1 MREVVLLELAE
12 EWLET
17 RQCGR
22 GQPCVAVQ
30 IYIECVPRNEEKA
43 AVIQNFDPALLPFVV
58 VSQCATTTTLRGRL
72 VDLSLKVPT
81 AMATISKDFD
91 KVPGEICPQD
101 GTQLLHCK

>member
-43 AVIQNFDPALLPFVV
+43 AVIQNFDLGIAAVRCCLAVCDDNDIAGALNGSFVEGAH
-58 VSQCATTTTLRGRL
+58 SYGYH
-72 VDLSLKVPT
+72 
-81 AMATISKDFD
+81 I
-91 KVPGEICPQD
+91 
-101 GTQLLHCK
+101 